1 LTPDAA
7 QKGIAMSFAP
17 VANGLI
23 VHGDMVRLE
32 QIVWNLLSSALKF
45 TPTGGKV
52 EIRLY

>member
-17 VANGLI
+17 VTNGLI